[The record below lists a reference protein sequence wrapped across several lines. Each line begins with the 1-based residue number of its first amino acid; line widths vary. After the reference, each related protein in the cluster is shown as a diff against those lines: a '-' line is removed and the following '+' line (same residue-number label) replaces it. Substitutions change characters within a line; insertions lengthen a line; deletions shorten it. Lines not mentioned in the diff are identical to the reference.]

1 MLATYDRHTIFSRMP
16 ELVNFKDIDVL
27 EAKTVAIPGCGGVG
41 FSSAECVVR
50 MGVGRIRI
58 SDFDTFEPENVSRQ
72 LGATSTTMGRKKVEV
87 LAERLQAINPSL
99 AIEATEG
106 IGGEMIGGFLDGVD
120 IVCDAV
126 DFFAIGARRLLH
138 KEARERGIPLVL
150 TAPSA
155 FGCTLQIIDNAG
167 LSLDEFF
174 DLRNEQT
181 DEQNL
186 ANFAAGINPARL
198 SRHYHRAPNL
208 GVGKRGAVSSGCL
221 LASALTGTVVLRRL
235 LGEKMSLKPLP
246 YLYAIDFVMGRFVE
260 MHIPGGVKAIKANPE
275 KYAQ

>member
-1 MLATYDRHTIFSRMP
+1 MLAAYDRHTIFSRMP
-16 ELVNFKDIDVL
+16 ELVNFDDIDAL
-27 EAKTVAIPGCGGVG
+27 ETKTVAIPGCGGVG
-41 FSSAECVVR
+41 FTAAECVVR
-50 MGVGRIRI
+50 MGVGRVKI
-58 SDFDTFEPENVSRQ
+58 SDFDTFGPENVSRQ
-72 LGATSTTMGRKKVEV
+72 LGATSATMGRSKVEV
-87 LAERLQAINPSL
+87 LAERLHDINPSL
-99 AIEATEG
+99 AIEASDG
-106 IGGEMIGGFLDGVD
+106 VGADMIGRFLDGVD

-126 DFFAIGARRLLH
+126 DFFAIGPRRTLH
-138 KEARERGIPLVL
+138 REARARGIPLVL

-155 FGCTLQIIDNAG
+155 FGCTLQIFDNSGA
-167 LSLDEFF
+167 SLDEFF
-174 DLRNEQT
+174 DLRDEHT

-198 SRHYHRAPNL
+198 SRHYHRAPSL

-235 LGEKMSLKPLP
+235 LGARMSLKPLP
-246 YLYAIDFVMGRFVE
+246 YLYAIDFVLGRFVE